1 MRVLMRQP
9 PLPPCACEPE
19 LEAEPEPD
27 NTLPIGMTDD
37 GQLYWQAEVVSE
49 SDATSDLTSAASAWR
64 ESGED

>member
-49 SDATSDLTSAASAWR
+49 SDATSALMSAAS
-64 ESGED
+64 GED